1 MKVILG
7 LALALTLFSSVMVA
21 NDMSDMM
28 VVGEEL
34 TYRVSYLNVTLGTVR
49 TVVEP
54 YTQLNG
60 KKVAKVK
67 IYIDSHP
74 NIPFVSLHSIY
85 ESWIDTSITY
95 THKFNANTLIDNGQW
110 EFDQYLFDYPG
121 KKATIEKWRNKEKVS
136 SQTIDLPKRY
146 NDGSSILFAAR
157 SLLYAGKSYK
167 IPTVIMEKP
176 VSTVINFA
184 GTKGTTEIDACSYPI
199 KTVYLNG
206 DANWTG
212 VYGLTGRFEG
222 WFADDDSRIPVLAK
236 MNVYVGSVTIELQKW
251 KRGNWAPPKAIP

>member
-1 MKVILG
+1 MMKLLSLIVTTL
-7 LALALTLFSSVMVA
+7 LFSLTMHAGDV
-21 NDMSDMM
+21 SDMM

-60 KKVAKVK
+60 RKVAKVK

-85 ESWIDTSITY
+85 ESWIDTTITY
-95 THKFNANTLIDNGQW
+95 THKFNANTLVEDNKW
-110 EFDQYLFDYPG
+110 EFDQYLFDYAG
-121 KKATIEKWRNKEKVS
+121 KKATIEKWKNKEKVS
-136 SQTIDLPKRY
+136 SNVIDLPKRY

-157 SLLYAGKSYK
+157 ALLYSGKSYK

-176 VSTVINFA
+176 VSTVVNFA

-199 KTVYLNG
+199 NTVYLNG

-251 KRGNWAPPKAIP
+251 KRGNWAPPQAKP

>member
-1 MKVILG
+1 MKLTSI
-7 LALALTLFSSVMVA
+7 LALIIVFGT
-21 NDMSDMM
+21 
-28 VVGEEL
+28 VVVKAAGPNSMFYPGEEL
-34 TYRVSYLNVTLGTVR
+34 TYRVSYLNITLGTVR

-54 YTQLNG
+54 FTQLDG

-74 NIPFVSLHSIY
+74 NIPFVSLHSVY
-85 ESWIDTSITY
+85 ESWIDTTGAFSY
-95 THKFNANTLIDNGQW
+95 KFNANTRIDDNTW
-110 EFDQYLFDYPG
+110 DFDQYLFDYAG
-121 KKATIEKWRNKEKVS
+121 KKATIEKWRNKEKVNS
-136 SQTIDLPKRY
+136 SSFELLKKY
-146 NDGSSILFAAR
+146 NDGSSLLFAAR
-157 SLLYAGKSYK
+157 ALLYAGKSYK
-167 IPTVIMEKP
+167 VPTVIMEKA

-184 GTKGTTEIDACSYPI
+184 GNRAKTEIDACDYPI

-222 WFADDDSRIPVLAK
+222 WFADDDSRIPIQAK

-251 KRGNWAPPKAIP
+251 KRGSWAPPKASS